1 MRGPNQ
7 GLLTSQN
14 PMCVFVVEEFEMSG
28 MILGV
33 F

>member
-7 GLLTSQN
+7 GLLRSRN

-28 MILGV
+28 MIVGV

>member
-7 GLLTSQN
+7 GLLRSRSLI
-14 PMCVFVVEEFEMSG
+14 CVLVVEEFEMSG
-28 MILGV
+28 MIVGV

>member
-7 GLLTSQN
+7 GLLRSRS
-14 PMCVFVVEEFEMSG
+14 PMCAFVVEEFEMSD
-28 MILGV
+28 MIVGV